1 MSVFLVSV
9 HPAIHQTVMCMI
21 SNRVHV
27 PVGTPPEYELRGKH
41 GGLSLTSTTVR
52 VTTAESRQPSG
63 GTERASG
70 GDGGRE
76 GEGERGK
83 RERREGGR
91 EGEERG
97 RGEGGGEGREGGDEV
112 SCSLHSVVEYYTHL
126 VMSKLDWSFGP

>member
-83 RERREGGR
+83 RERREGR
-91 EGEERG
+91 
-97 RGEGGGEGREGGDEV
+97 EGREGGREGGRGKR
-112 SCSLHSVVEYYTHL
+112 ERR
-126 VMSKLDWSFGP
+126 GRGGGEGGRG